1 MSKKINNYVR
11 FIFAIFVLVCACILT
26 VCCKK
31 HTHKYTETIV
41 PSTCTEQG
49 YTLHKCS
56 CGSEYKDDYQ
66 EIKSHRYD
74 KYGVCSACGATKQIE
89 VRAYVDGV
97 YSQSV
102 YTDSN
107 SRYKITEPNK
117 PEDITS
123 NPNSEKYFYGWFTDP
138 NFQTPLTENTTFR
151 SNAAIYAKWITV
163 YSNNFKYTVSYS
175 AATITGYVGGAPTV
189 LVIPSYVNS
198 FPVEAIGVDAFK
210 NETVIKTVII
220 CDGIETISGFNGC
233 NSITDIKI
241 PKSVKT
247 IGEKCFSYC
256 GFSSFNIPN
265 NVIAIGDYA
274 FDSCGRLT
282 NVTIPNSVT
291 SIGAHAFDSCGRL
304 TNVTIPNS
312 VTSIGYYA
320 FNDCSNLTSVT
331 IPNGVTS
338 IGYYAFNNCSNL
350 TSVTIPNGVTSIGDY
365 AFNNCSNLTSVTIPN
380 GVTSIGDY
388 AFNNCSNLTD
398 VTIPNSVTSI
408 GSFAFYGC
416 SNLTSITIENGV
428 TYIGLAAFSCCS
440 NLTSVTIPNSVTY
453 ISYSAFLGCSSLKNV
468 KWDAINCKTPTNS
481 ISGYYPNPIFENC
494 PNLSTIT
501 IGRNVKEI
509 PNKVFENS
517 SAITNIYI
525 TDLKAWCNISYVS
538 NLMTRG
544 SSSKNFYLNN
554 SLVTNLIIPDGV
566 TSISDYAFNNCSNL
580 TSVTIPNSVTS
591 IGDYAFNNCS
601 NLTSVTIPNGVTSIG
616 DYTFNNCSNL
626 TSVTIGND
634 VTYIGEY
641 AFGGCSNLTRII
653 FKGTATQWNKIKRHH
668 DWSGG
673 ALRFSIQCE
682 DGVL

>member
-151 SNAAIYAKWITV
+151 SNSAIYARWITV
-163 YSNNFKYTVSYS
+163 YSNNFKYTVSYG

-210 NETVIKTVII
+210 DETVIKTVII
-220 CDGIETISGFNGC
+220 CDGIKTISGFNGC
-233 NSITDIKI
+233 NSITDIRI

-247 IGEKCFSYC
+247 IGQYCFANC
-256 GFSSFNIPN
+256 GFISFTIPN
-265 NVIAIGDYA
+265 SVTSIAYDAFENCSRLTKISIPNSVTSISGAFKNCSSLTSVTIPNSVTSISGAFKNCSSLTSVTIPNSVTSISDAFRGCSRLTSVTIPNSVTSIDGAFFGCSSLTNVTIPNSVTYIGRLTFFGCSSLTSVTIPNSVTYIGTRA
-274 FDSCGRLT
+274 FQGCSSLT

-291 SIGAHAFDSCGRL
+291 SIGDNAFRDCSSL
-304 TNVTIPNS
+304 TNITIPNS
-312 VTSIGYYA
+312 VTSIDFDVFY
-320 FNDCSNLTSVT
+320 
-331 IPNGVTS
+331 
-338 IGYYAFNNCSNL
+338 NCSRL
-350 TSVTIPNGVTSIGDY
+350 
-365 AFNNCSNLTSVTIPN
+365 
-380 GVTSIGDY
+380 
-388 AFNNCSNLTD
+388 
-398 VTIPNSVTSI
+398 
-408 GSFAFYGC
+408 
-416 SNLTSITIENGV
+416 
-428 TYIGLAAFSCCS
+428 
-440 NLTSVTIPNSVTY
+440 
-453 ISYSAFLGCSSLKNV
+453 
-468 KWDAINCKTPTNS
+468 W
-481 ISGYYPNPIFENC
+481 
-494 PNLSTIT
+494 
-501 IGRNVKEI
+501 
-509 PNKVFENS
+509 
-517 SAITNIYI
+517 
-525 TDLKAWCNISYVS
+525 
-538 NLMTRG
+538 
-544 SSSKNFYLNN
+544 
-554 SLVTNLIIPDGV
+554 
-566 TSISDYAFNNCSNL
+566 
-580 TSVTIPNSVTS
+580 
-591 IGDYAFNNCS
+591 
-601 NLTSVTIPNGVTSIG
+601 
-616 DYTFNNCSNL
+616 
-626 TSVTIGND
+626 
-634 VTYIGEY
+634 
-641 AFGGCSNLTRII
+641 RII
-653 FKGTATQWNKIKRHH
+653 YKGTKEQWDKIERSA
-668 DWSGG
+668 DWSRG
-673 ALRFSIQCE
+673 APRFSIQYE